1 MKKSIWIINHYAGS
15 MYLDKGGRHYWFAK
29 YLDRMGYE
37 PLIICSNTLHDT
49 PDTIVPTDA
58 LWCDRYAEAIH
69 TPFVFIAGKVYQ
81 GNGIGRVQNIW
92 EFYRNVVKCCRQIAD
107 KYGKPD
113 VILASSIH
121 PLAPVAGV
129 KIARKFGI
137 KCICEYRD
145 LWPDELICMG
155 AMSENGLPA
164 RLLRGIEHWTYKRAD
179 ALVFTMEGG
188 PQYIRDR
195 GWDTDSGGDVDL
207 SKTYYINNG
216 VDLEAFVEN
225 AKKYTLEDP
234 DLLDE
239 HSFKVIYTG
248 MIRRANGIDRILDVA
263 KQLKNNARVRFLLYG
278 PGSEAEQVEQR
289 IREEGISNVIYKGNV
304 NKQYVPFVL
313 SKGDVNILNYMNGDL
328 FRYGCSNNKLFEYM
342 ASGKPIICTIS
353 MNYSILTRYQCGY
366 EVQDQENSVALIA
379 DKIREFSDDPD
390 AADTYRDNAVSAI
403 REFDFQVL
411 TKRLDEVIQSIYRK
425 KD

>member
-58 LWCDRYAEAIH
+58 LWCDRYAEEIH

-145 LWPDELICMG
+145 LWPDELIWMG

-216 VDLEAFVEN
+216 VDL
-225 AKKYTLEDP
+225 AKLTAIPAKDKIGRAKTVPADQYKAEYTLIGEEMRKQIEEASLGGED
-234 DLLDE
+234 
-239 HSFKVIYTG
+239 
-248 MIRRANGIDRILDVA
+248 A
-263 KQLKNNARVRFLLYG
+263 
-278 PGSEAEQVEQR
+278 
-289 IREEGISNVIYKGNV
+289 
-304 NKQYVPFVL
+304 
-313 SKGDVNILNYMNGDL
+313 
-328 FRYGCSNNKLFEYM
+328 
-342 ASGKPIICTIS
+342 
-353 MNYSILTRYQCGY
+353 
-366 EVQDQENSVALIA
+366 
-379 DKIREFSDDPD
+379 
-390 AADTYRDNAVSAI
+390 
-403 REFDFQVL
+403 
-411 TKRLDEVIQSIYRK
+411 
-425 KD
+425 